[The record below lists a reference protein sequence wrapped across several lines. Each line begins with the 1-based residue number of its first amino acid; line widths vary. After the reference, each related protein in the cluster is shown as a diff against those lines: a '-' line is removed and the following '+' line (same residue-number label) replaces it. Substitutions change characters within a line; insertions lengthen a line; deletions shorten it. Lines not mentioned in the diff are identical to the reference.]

1 MIYSFPNPYKIC
13 NFFKSTLLSGYKSLF
28 IATLHAG
35 EFLTH
40 LYKAYVFLVQQDCN
54 AVYYYKNIVLWNTKT
69 YGMSFDC
76 KFRLQED
83 GNFVLYSA
91 FDLKPLYA
99 TKTYCKKFKCV
110 NHQC

>member
-1 MIYSFPNPYKIC
+1 YI
-13 NFFKSTLLSGYKSLF
+13 
-28 IATLHAG
+28 
-35 EFLTH
+35 
-40 LYKAYVFLVQQDCN
+40 FLVQQDCN

-69 YGMSFDC
+69 YGISFDC

-99 TKTYCKKFKCV
+99 TKTYCKNFKCV
-110 NHQC
+110 KPSMLILQLDCNLVLYEDGKPSISMWSTKT